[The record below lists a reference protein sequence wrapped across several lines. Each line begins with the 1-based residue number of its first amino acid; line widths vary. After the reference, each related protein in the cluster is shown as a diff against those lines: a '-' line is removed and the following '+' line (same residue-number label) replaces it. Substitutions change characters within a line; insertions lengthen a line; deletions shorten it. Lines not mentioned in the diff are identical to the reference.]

1 MKKIIILLLLFLLI
15 GLAKNSYAGEGLF
28 KIAPEV
34 GFSYHNVTSEYGGL
48 SGTGWAL
55 SWGAEGGYGL
65 TEQLDIILRANYAS
79 IDSIKYKNAKILND
93 TGTLEET
100 FRDILLGLGVK
111 YYFDSGSEWVPYI
124 GGGLDMH
131 YLSFTDR
138 NLLNDAG
145 YRLQRAANKDEF
157 TFGFNIGG
165 GILYRINESFS
176 IGLDPKFAYV
186 FGSNRFYS
194 FTIPLIFTYTF

>member
-1 MKKIIILLLLFLLI
+1 MKKIIISLLLFLLI
-15 GLAKNSYAGEGLF
+15 GFTKNSYAGEGLF

-34 GFSYHNVTSEYGGL
+34 GFSYFNIASEYGGT

-55 SWGAEGGYGL
+55 AWGVEGGYGL
-65 TEQLDIILRANYAS
+65 TEQLDIILRVNYS
-79 IDSIKYKNAKILND
+79 SLDSVKYKDAKIQNN
-93 TGTLEET
+93 TGTLEES

-111 YYFDSGSEWVPYI
+111 YHFDAGSEWVPYI
-124 GGGLDMH
+124 GGGLDIH

-145 YRLQRAANKDEF
+145 FRLQRASNKDEF

-176 IGLDPKFAYV
+176 IGLDPKFSYV

-194 FTIPLIFTYTF
+194 FTIPVIFTYTF

>member
-1 MKKIIILLLLFLLI
+1 MKKIITSLLLVLLI
-15 GLAKNSYAGEGLF
+15 SLTKNSYAGEGLF
-28 KIAPEV
+28 KIAPEI
-34 GFSYHNVTSEYGGL
+34 GFSYHNITSEYGGS

-55 SWGAEGGYGL
+55 SWGVEGGYGL
-65 TEQLDIILRANYAS
+65 TEQLDVVLRVNYAS
-79 IDSIKYKNAKILND
+79 LDSVKYKNARVTGD
-93 TGTLEET
+93 TGTLEES
-100 FRDILLGLGVK
+100 FRDIILGLGVK
-111 YYFDSGSEWVPYI
+111 YHFDSGSEWVPYL
-124 GGGLDMH
+124 GGGLDIH
-131 YLSFTDR
+131 WLSFTDR

-176 IGLDPKFAYV
+176 IGLDPRFDYV
-186 FGSNRFYS
+186 FGSNGFYG

>member
-1 MKKIIILLLLFLLI
+1 MKKIIIFLLLLLLI
-15 GLAKNSYAGEGLF
+15 GFTKSSYAGEGLF
-28 KIAPEV
+28 KIAPEI
-34 GFSYHNVTSEYGGL
+34 GFSYHNITSEYGGT

-55 SWGAEGGYGL
+55 AWGVEGGYGL
-65 TEQLDIILRANYAS
+65 TEQLDVILRVNYAS
-79 IDSIKYKNAKILND
+79 LDSVKYNDAKIQNN
-93 TGTLEET
+93 TGTLEES

-111 YYFDSGSEWVPYI
+111 YHFDAGSEWVPYI

-145 YRLQRAANKDEF
+145 FRLQRAANKDEF

-194 FTIPLIFTYTF
+194 FTIPVMFTYTF